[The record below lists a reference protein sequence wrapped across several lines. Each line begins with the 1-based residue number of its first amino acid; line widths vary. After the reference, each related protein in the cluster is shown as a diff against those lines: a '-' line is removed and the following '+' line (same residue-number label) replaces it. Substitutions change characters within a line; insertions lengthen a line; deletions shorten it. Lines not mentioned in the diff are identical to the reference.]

1 LCRAMTSVGLPFPA
15 NCGPAPPDHNRLPFA
30 SLLDNR
36 LPFAPLLA
44 GDPALALEQLN
55 APLGSEF
62 ANLLTWTE
70 NFFKTGM
77 PDVAFAQFYE
87 VYVKLN
93 PNRARV
99 PPEYLE
105 EFKEKRAGD
114 CPEIRQV
121 EEARACAPE
130 ACDVVPPP
138 PPDPPAPSP
147 PPPPLPQAPT
157 EAQLSI
163 DGTHR
168 TPPHAAHALDCRPH
182 AAC

>member
-1 LCRAMTSVGLPFPA
+1 MTSVGLPFPA
-15 NCGPAPPDHNRLPFA
+15 NCGP
-30 SLLDNR
+30 
-36 LPFAPLLA
+36 APLLA

-77 PDVAFAQFYE
+77 PDVDFAQFYE

-130 ACDVVPPP
+130 ACDIV
-138 PPDPPAPSP
+138 P

>member
-1 LCRAMTSVGLPFPA
+1 MTSVGLPFPA
-15 NCGPAPPDHNRLPFA
+15 NCGP
-30 SLLDNR
+30 
-36 LPFAPLLA
+36 APLLA

-77 PDVAFAQFYE
+77 PDDDFAQFYE
-87 VYVKLN
+87 IYAALN

-105 EFKEKRAGD
+105 EFKQRRAGD
-114 CPEIRQV
+114 CPEIWQV

-130 ACDVVPPP
+130 ACDVAPP
-138 PPDPPAPSP
+138 PPDPPSPSP

-168 TPPHAAHALDCRPH
+168 TPRTPHTPLTPDPTPLTPFVLLLLR
-182 AAC
+182 